1 MGKDPVSESRALSL
15 YSQDG
20 IWDIYA
26 GLLLAGLGINM
37 VTNST
42 LWLIVLMA
50 LAVIAVSVRKYIV
63 SPRLSQITFTAAEQA
78 RARKSKTIGVIIL
91 VVLLALGAGYVVLSQ
106 RGNLPQSVDTWLKSN
121 SLLAFGG
128 LIALI
133 LAIVAFITAAK
144 RFYLYAVLT
153 FAVFAYGQS
162 SSTPDKVGFGTAIA
176 LAGGVIIAWG
186 LILLFRFLRKY
197 PKPKEEE

>member
-1 MGKDPVSESRALSL
+1 MGKDPLSENKALSL
-15 YSQDG
+15 YAQDG

-37 VTNST
+37 ITNST
-42 LWLIVLMA
+42 VWLIVLMV
-50 LAVIAVSVRKYIV
+50 LAIIAVSVRKYIV
-63 SPRLSQITFTAAEQA
+63 SPRLSHITFTTEDQA
-78 RARKSKTIGVIIL
+78 RARKSKTIAVIIL
-91 VVLLALGAGYVVLSQ
+91 VILLALGVGYVVLGQ
-106 RGNLPQSVDTWLKSN
+106 KGALPQSIDTWLKLN

-133 LAIVAFITAAK
+133 LAIVAFITRAK

-162 SSTPDKVGFGTAIA
+162 SSAPDKVGFGTAIA
-176 LAGGVIIAWG
+176 MTGGVILLWG
-186 LILLFRFLRKY
+186 LFLLFRFLRKY